1 MSETAAHEP
10 ATPATVDDE
19 FIEVLD
25 EGQDERRRLWLE
37 LGLTLAAVIVAL
49 LLWDFLASLTSPLVL
64 PGPRNVGKII
74 WEVTASGSIFKH
86 IGTTVSEILLGF
98 LLGSAIGLGVGITL
112 AWSPLLRRLAN
123 PYLVASQAVPKL
135 ALAPMFTL
143 WLGYGIASKIVI
155 AALIAFFPLLENT
168 VVGLCAVEREK
179 LMLFRSLLASEF
191 QTFTKLRLPHARPY
205 IFAGLRMA
213 MLFATVG
220 AIVGEYV
227 GADVGLGALIIVSD
241 GTLNTTLMFGVLVI
255 LTVVG
260 IALYKLVQW
269 SEGLFQ
275 RRGILA
281 RARKTR
287 SPR

>member
-1 MSETAAHEP
+1 MSEAVAREKASPPGEVEDESIEMLEDDEQDGRRHIALELALTAAVVVVSL
-10 ATPATVDDE
+10 A
-19 FIEVLD
+19 
-25 EGQDERRRLWLE
+25 LWS
-37 LGLTLAAVIVAL
+37 
-49 LLWDFLASLTSPLVL
+49 FLASLTSPLVL
-64 PGPRNVGKII
+64 PAPVGVGKALADIAKNG
-74 WEVTASGSIFKH
+74 TIFKH
-86 IGTTVSEILLGF
+86 IETTTLEIILGF
-98 LLGSAIGLGVGITL
+98 ILGSAIGLGVGIVL

-143 WLGYGIASKIVI
+143 WLGYGIASKVLI

-179 LMLFRSLLASEF
+179 LMLFKSLLASEY

-227 GADVGLGALIIVSD
+227 GSDVGLGALIIVSD
-241 GTLNTTLMFGVLVI
+241 GTMNTTLMFGVLIVLTALGI
-255 LTVVG
+255 L
-260 IALYKLVQW
+260 LYKLVQW
-269 SEGLFQ
+269 MELLFQ
-275 RRGILA
+275 RGGVVA
-281 RARKTR
+281 RWRRTR
-287 SPR
+287 

>member
-1 MSETAAHEP
+1 MTKPIGEPVATAGVE
-10 ATPATVDDE
+10 DD
-19 FIEVLD
+19 FIEPFD
-25 EGQDERRRLWLE
+25 DDQEERRNLALE
-37 LGLTLAAVIVAL
+37 LTLTAMAVVVTL
-49 LLWDFLASLTSPLVL
+49 VLWNFLASLTSPLVL
-64 PGPRNVGKII
+64 PAPSSVGKVI
-74 WEVTASGSIFKH
+74 WDVSSSGSIFKH
-86 IGTTVSEILLGF
+86 IFTTVAEILLGF
-98 LLGSAIGLGVGITL
+98 VLGSAIGLSIGIVL
-112 AWSPLLRRLAN
+112 AWSSLLRRLVN

-143 WLGYGIASKIVI
+143 WLGYGIASKVVI

-179 LMLFRSLLASEF
+179 VMLFRSLLASEF

-241 GTLNTTLMFGVLVI
+241 GTLNTTLMFGVLII
-255 LTVVG
+255 LTTVG
-260 IALYKLVQW
+260 IVLYKVVQW
-269 SEGLFQ
+269 SENLFQ
-275 RRGILA
+275 RGGPIA
-281 RARKTR
+281 RMRRKRQAR
-287 SPR
+287 